1 MTKLLKEMYPYE
13 YCDLPSHYIMDPQV
27 KGFVE
32 GYAMA
37 LSHVMKSLSGD
48 SPCAKHYDPLL
59 VESGVIHSYAFDMK
73 DGGRHHPVSDYKDV
87 GEVMQVLLKE
97 AIDWVRDD

>member
-1 MTKLLKEMYPYE
+1 MTNLKDVYPYE
-13 YCDLPSHYIMDPQV
+13 YCALPSHCIMVPQV

-37 LSHVMKSLSGD
+37 LSHTMTALTGDNPCGKS
-48 SPCAKHYDPLL
+48 YDPLR
-59 VESGVIHSYAFDMK
+59 VEGGEMYSYAFDMK
-73 DGGRHHPVSDYKDV
+73 DGGRHHPISDYKDV

-97 AIDWVRDD
+97 AMEWVRDD